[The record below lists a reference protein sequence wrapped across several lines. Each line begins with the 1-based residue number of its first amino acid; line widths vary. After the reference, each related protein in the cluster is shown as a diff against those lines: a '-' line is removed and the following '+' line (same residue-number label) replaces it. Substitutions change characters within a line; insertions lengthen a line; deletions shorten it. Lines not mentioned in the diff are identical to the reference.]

1 MKSLSHWLLLATLS
15 SSLVLSHFAFAE
27 EASSDSDKVAQ
38 TEASATEKSEE
49 SSKKETAEAASA
61 EADKEAEA
69 KSDNDKT
76 DEQPDNKT
84 DSNKE
89 TVNEADKT
97 EETKAA
103 KPDLEREK
111 RLADEIVDA
120 ILDGEAIQLND
131 GDHEFLG
138 IYTEADNA
146 KGTVIILHGRGFHP
160 DWMDTIQPLRVG
172 LVEEGWSTLSLQ
184 MPVLEKS
191 AKYYDYYPIFPAAF
205 PRIDS
210 AIKYINEQN
219 DKPVM
224 LLAHSCGAHMA
235 MAWVHDKGEAVN
247 KAIDGYLGLGM
258 GATDYK
264 QKMKQPFSL
273 PMLTV
278 PVLDVY
284 GENDYSAVLR
294 MAPERLAMM
303 EKAGNEQSKQ
313 ISIPEADHYYTD
325 KGEPL
330 TKAIGEWLNGLTFK

>member
-1 MKSLSHWLLLATLS
+1 MKSLTHWLLLTTLS
-15 SSLVLSHFAFAE
+15 SSLVLSHLVSAE
-27 EASSDSDKVAQ
+27 EASNDSDKAAK
-38 TEASATEKSEE
+38 TEASATEKPEE
-49 SSKKETAEAASA
+49 SSKKETADA
-61 EADKEAEA
+61 EAPSTDKDKEAEA

-76 DEQPDNKT
+76 DEQT
-84 DSNKE
+84 DSSEE
-89 TVNEADKT
+89 TVKEADEAEAT
-97 EETKAA
+97 TPA

-120 ILDGEAIQLND
+120 ILDGEAIQLKD

-138 IYTEADNA
+138 IYTEADDA

-191 AKYYDYYPIFPAAF
+191 AKYYDYYPIFPASF

-210 AIKYINEQN
+210 AIKYLNEQN

-235 MAWVHDKGEAVN
+235 MGWVHNKGEAVN
-247 KAIDGYLGLGM
+247 EAIDGYLGLGM

-264 QKMKQPFSL
+264 QQMKQPFSL
-273 PMLTV
+273 PLLTV

-313 ISIPEADHYYTD
+313 ISIPKADHYYTD
-325 KGEPL
+325 KGEAL
-330 TKAIGEWLNGLTFK
+330 TQAIGEWLNGLTFKE